1 MSKRVVLLLVL
12 VFLTASCITAP
23 LPVKAE
29 YSGDITI
36 NADGTIKPSI
46 APILRT
52 GDTFTLTGD
61 VHGSITVIRSSMTF
75 DGNGYSLIYLG
86 PHGVGGLSIKG
97 LSNVTVKN
105 LIVKGSIYG
114 INLVETTNTLIF
126 NNTILETGGVPF
138 QETNGIRVYGG
149 GSNTIKRNNLINN
162 HNGMSFLGT
171 QNNLIVENNIENST
185 TSSTSR
191 AYGIAFWTGASNN
204 TIYHNS
210 FINNEVQVNPIYSHI
225 PTNTWDDGYPSGGNY
240 WRDYFTKY
248 PNAIE
253 VDNSGI
259 GDTPYVIDAKNTDR
273 YPLMEPYNVASPKIS
288 VLSPVNQAFN
298 ETSVPL
304 AFTVNKPATWMG
316 YSLDRQDNVTVTGN
330 VTLAN
335 LTSGLHNVTVYAEDT
350 FGNEGASETIAF
362 SVALETFPIVPVLV
376 ASVATLAIACTVILV
391 YLKRHHGHEITYDDK
406 QPFKKN

>member
-1 MSKRVVLLLVL
+1 
-12 VFLTASCITAP
+12 
-23 LPVKAE
+23 
-29 YSGDITI
+29 
-36 NADGTIKPSI
+36 
-46 APILRT
+46 
-52 GDTFTLTGD
+52 
-61 VHGSITVIRSSMTF
+61 VIRSSMTF